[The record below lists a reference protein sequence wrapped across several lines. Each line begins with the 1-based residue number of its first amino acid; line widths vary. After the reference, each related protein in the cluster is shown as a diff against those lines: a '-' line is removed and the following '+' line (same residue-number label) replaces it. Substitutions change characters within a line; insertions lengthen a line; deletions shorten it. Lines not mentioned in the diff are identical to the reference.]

1 LANNAD
7 EDHKDEN
14 DGEDDE
20 DDSDVDSEEYYA
32 TSLPKEITN
41 IFYLDGSYFFLMFF
55 GV

>member
-20 DDSDVDSEEYYA
+20 DDSDVDSEEYA